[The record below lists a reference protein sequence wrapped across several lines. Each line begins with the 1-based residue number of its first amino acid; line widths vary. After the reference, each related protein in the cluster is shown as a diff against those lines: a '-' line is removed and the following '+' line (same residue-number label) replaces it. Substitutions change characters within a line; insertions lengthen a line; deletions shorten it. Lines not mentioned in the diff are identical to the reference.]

1 MQNRNSPQPIFL
13 SFFLF
18 VTFVSISFYSLAQ
31 TKDIKSTTNKKSQI
45 QRKYGLD
52 PATPLISRV
61 QETPASVIKMFND
74 AGMSPRQHQLSPA
87 ERLTVENA
95 FAALPPLH
103 QRVLK
108 DHLRSITFL
117 DNMPNTALTSTVNVD
132 DAYRLYDITVRAEIL
147 HQNASEWLT
156 GKERGCF
163 KTQGSSLSIS
173 VEAGTLDA
181 IVYVLM
187 HEGTHVV
194 DGALGLLP
202 VNEPGRKLSE
212 SSTANPFISGV
223 WSESTIFAPPYR
235 NTMLDSTRFRQGGK
249 VLSLNQAEAV
259 YESLGKTPFASL
271 YGTSSQHED
280 LAEYLTIYHFT
291 QKLKLPFRVII
302 HNKDKEV
309 FVYEPFKSKQG
320 RSRIKYMKLFYA
332 HSEHGFSA
340 V

>member
-1 MQNRNSPQPIFL
+1 MQRQNFLRLIISSILLFICLMSVCFNSM
-13 SFFLF
+13 
-18 VTFVSISFYSLAQ
+18 AQ
-31 TKDIKSTTNKKSQI
+31 TTGKIDSSRQVTQI
-45 QRKYGLD
+45 LHTYGLN
-52 PATPLISRV
+52 PASPFISRV
-61 QETPASVIKMFND
+61 RETPDSVLNMFRD
-74 AGMSPRQHQLSPA
+74 AGMSPKNHVLTEE
-87 ERLTVENA
+87 ERLTVEKA

-108 DHLRSITFL
+108 EHLRSITFL
-117 DNMPNTALTSTVNVD
+117 DNMPNTALTSTVNGKD
-132 DAYRLYDITVRAEIL
+132 SYRLYDITVRAEIL

-194 DGALGLLP
+194 DGALSLLP

-212 SSTANPFISGV
+212 SSTANSFIRGV
-223 WSESTIFAPPYR
+223 WNEPTIFAKPYR

-249 VLSLNQAEAV
+249 VLSINRAEAV
-259 YESLGKTPFASL
+259 YKALEKTPFASL

-291 QKLKLPFRVII
+291 QKLQLPFRIII
-302 HNKDKEV
+302 HDKEKEV
-309 FVYEPFKSKQG
+309 FVYEPMKSKLG
-320 RSRIKYMKLFYA
+320 KSRIKCMKIFY
-332 HSEHGFSA
+332 SQNEHGFSG

>member
-1 MQNRNSPQPIFL
+1 MQRQNFL
-13 SFFLF
+13 RLIISSTLL
-18 VTFVSISFYSLAQ
+18 SISLMSFCFNSMAQ
-31 TKDIKSTTNKKSQI
+31 TTSKIDSSRQVTQI
-45 QRKYGLD
+45 LHTYGLN
-52 PATPLISRV
+52 PASPFISRIR
-61 QETPASVIKMFND
+61 ETPASVVKMFTD
-74 AGMSPRQHQLSPA
+74 AGMSPRNHELTA
-87 ERLTVENA
+87 EERLTVEKA

-108 DHLRSITFL
+108 EHLRSITFL
-117 DNMPNTALTSTVNVD
+117 DNMPNTALTSTVNGKD
-132 DAYRLYDITVRAEIL
+132 SYRLYDITVRAEIL

-223 WSESTIFAPPYR
+223 WSEPTIFAPPYR

-249 VLSLNQAEAV
+249 VLSINQAEAV